1 QGVRVVFRFPFRR
14 PVGFRAPTVAD
25 AGPRT
30 VEEQVWRCLLSLPGP
45 GGPVAVLAELEQD
58 QVTFD
63 WELLADTLGVPL
75 SAVFEAASSLFEKHI
90 GRPLAMA
97 EESLSSARQPGTL
110 GPTSGAASS
119 SGAGSGPEETDD
131 PGEPEGLAE
140 NLAGSLD
147 SPAGSADL
155 GRAGLRSVESL
166 GMMAPDE
173 PQSPAVEL
181 SSATPRAGNSG
192 EQIDV
197 GSSHERRAVEPL
209 LASRVRSGGQQRSD
223 PADSGAAAAAAAAHL
238 DMRQSMLADA
248 MGSRM
253 LPGRQPAPAATA
265 ATTTVTVAAEPRGAT
280 KPRPPSSSSSFSDL
294 SNSSLTESA
303 MQDALIS
310 EAMNA
315 STMSSLL
322 GSRVFPWSK
331 KR

>member
-1 QGVRVVFRFPFRR
+1 
-14 PVGFRAPTVAD
+14 
-25 AGPRT
+25 
-30 VEEQVWRCLLSLPGP
+30 
-45 GGPVAVLAELEQD
+45 LEQD

-75 SAVFEAASSLFEKHI
+75 SEVFEAASSLFEKHI

-192 EQIDV
+192 EQIDA
-197 GSSHERRAVEPL
+197 GSSHERRPVEPL
-209 LASRVRSGGQQRSD
+209 LASRVRISGQQRGD
-223 PADSGAAAAAAAAHL
+223 PADSGAAAAAAAAAAHL

-265 ATTTVTVAAEPRGAT
+265 ATTAVTTAAEPRGAT